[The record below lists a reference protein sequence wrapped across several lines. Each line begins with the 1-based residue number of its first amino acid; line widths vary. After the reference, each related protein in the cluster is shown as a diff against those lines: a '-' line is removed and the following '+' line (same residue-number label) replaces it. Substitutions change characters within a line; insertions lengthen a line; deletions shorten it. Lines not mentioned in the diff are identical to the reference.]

1 MRLSAVLVEQSML
14 RLRERGM
21 RRAYV
26 MSSESNNPT
35 AYRAYRRSF
44 DPIGKQR
51 FHHKDFA

>member
-1 MRLSAVLVEQSML
+1 ML
-14 RLRERGM
+14 RLHERGM
-21 RRAYV
+21 RHAYV

-51 FHHKDFA
+51 FHYKDFP